1 MATFSKIILSGSTS
15 GKQIA
20 IQSTGPTGNLGTTI
34 HTAGA
39 STILD
44 EIWLYAVNYSAT
56 STLLT
61 LQWGTITSN
70 RETTLQLLPNSLGL
84 RGLTPIISGL
94 ILGNSLILSAFAG
107 TTSRISVYGYVN
119 RITA

>member
-15 GKQIA
+15 GKQIS

-39 STILD
+39 GTILD

-56 STLLT
+56 STPIT
-61 LQWGTITSN
+61 LQWGTITATK
-70 RETTLQLLPNSLGL
+70 ETTLQLLPNSTGL
-84 RGLTPIISGL
+84 LGLTPIVAGL
-94 ILGNSLILSAFAG
+94 ILGNSLVLSAFSSAA
-107 TTSRISVYGYVN
+107 SRIAVYGYVN
-119 RITA
+119 RITV

>member
-20 IQSTGPTGNLGTTI
+20 IQSTGPTGNIGTTI

-39 STILD
+39 GTILD

-56 STLLT
+56 STLFT
-61 LQWGTITSN
+61 LQWGSVTSTK
-70 RETTLQLLPNSLGL
+70 ETRLQLLPNSAGL
-84 RGLTPIISGL
+84 QGLTPIVAGL
-94 ILGNSLILSAFAG
+94 ILGNSLVLSAFAD
-107 TTSRISVYGYVN
+107 TTARISVYGYVN